1 VNNCSQSVQKKDDII
16 NIIDDFNYDA
26 QTEEYNIEYKK
37 WRSNKD
43 NPYAF
48 NYVENKKEKTFMD
61 GKGFIHEDPK
71 SIEKITLSKIGFT
84 AGISLLVYFFIDG
97 IGGELIVWILN
108 MFNINISSMLFS
120 SEFMGNEWAVLAV
133 NVFISLLKYIVPTF
147 MLFKAFKMPF
157 SISATTKATDKYEIV
172 GGMSIAMILMVL
184 ISLVSKS
191 SPLEF
196 TSRTFFLSNQILY
209 ENYNLYA
216 IFIYYLFEIFV
227 VSILIEVFLHGS
239 LLHVLR
245 QFGDIFALACT
256 TAISIIIVH
265 SYAQCIPFALMT
277 LVSGIFILRSGSIV
291 AGFIIRIVFNIYF
304 FSIAIIN
311 SNLNTSTSLTKS
323 YFMSIFFLAGVLG
336 CVVFARKHTRK
347 VKLVNNSTYLNIYE
361 KLSAFTISLPMVIWI
376 ALSAIF
382 ASINL
387 FI

>member
-1 VNNCSQSVQKKDDII
+1 MNNCSQSVQKKDDII

-196 TSRTFFLSNQILY
+196 TSRTFLSNQILY

-227 VSILIEVFLHGS
+227 VSILMRCFFTAHCSMCCDNLVIFLHWHAQLPFQ
-239 LLHVLR
+239 LL
-245 QFGDIFALACT
+245 
-256 TAISIIIVH
+256 
-265 SYAQCIPFALMT
+265 
-277 LVSGIFILRSGSIV
+277 
-291 AGFIIRIVFNIYF
+291 
-304 FSIAIIN
+304 
-311 SNLNTSTSLTKS
+311 
-323 YFMSIFFLAGVLG
+323 
-336 CVVFARKHTRK
+336 
-347 VKLVNNSTYLNIYE
+347 
-361 KLSAFTISLPMVIWI
+361 
-376 ALSAIF
+376 
-382 ASINL
+382 L
-387 FI
+387 FIAMHNAYHLP